1 MKEHSAMA
9 NAYPCDCEDA
19 APMLDE
25 ELELS
30 AEQVDRND
38 EMYNAVYELCK
49 LFTEDDDLEWNMSY
63 IGEITDLAASIMV
76 QHGKRVRYPAVVTE
90 PDGTQY
96 IEEYYEIS

>member
-9 NAYPCDCEDA
+9 NAYPCDCEDTG
-19 APMLDE
+19 PRLNE

-38 EMYNAVYELCK
+38 EMYNAVYELCQ
-49 LFTEDDDLEWNMSY
+49 LFTEDDGLEWDMSY
-63 IGEITDLAASIMV
+63 IGEIVDLAASIMV
-76 QHGKRVRYPAVVTE
+76 QHGKRVRYPAVVTR

-96 IEEYYEIS
+96 IEEYHEIS